1 MIKKEISKKKNNEF
15 FFPIIIPIY
24 KVEKYIRKCVFSI
37 NNQFI
42 IINGRFYA

>member
-1 MIKKEISKKKNNEF
+1 MNS

-24 KVEKYIRKCVFSI
+24 KVENTLGKCVFSI

-42 IINGRFYA
+42 IINGRFLCLK